1 MYALLKSPFY
11 PYSLDEYSKSLEAFK
26 KRDSPVLNMDEMK
39 TNVETLTWL
48 GNELA
53 SAKQELFVSTGSGLL
68 TALWKLDGDFEVF
81 VGGCG
86 HSDCELVC
94 WFVLFYGGLRDRKL
108 LSWTFKN
115 QNEQSFVSHARA
127 AIQYKSYE

>member
-26 KRDSPVLNMDEMK
+26 KKDSPVLNMDEMK

-53 SAKQELFVSTGSGLL
+53 SAKQELFVSTGSG
-68 TALWKLDGDFEVF
+68 
-81 VGGCG
+81 
-86 HSDCELVC
+86 S
-94 WFVLFYGGLRDRKL
+94 
-108 LSWTFKN
+108 
-115 QNEQSFVSHARA
+115 
-127 AIQYKSYE
+127 